1 MILFSSLEFGFVHLP
16 EAYSTGSSA
25 MPQKKNPDLLEL
37 ARGKAGR
44 VIGDA
49 TSAGRLERV
58 NRWHTQD
65 LQETQEPLFD
75 ATDTVVALLA
85 AGYGLDEISGI
96 QSRSHAGSGA
106 IRVHE
111 RLGARS
117 VTVAPI
123 QIMDGSVQSV
133 CDEKR
138 RAKAR
143 PRRS

>member
-49 TSAGRLERV
+49 TTLLVALKGLPLAY
-58 NRWHTQD
+58 NKD

-75 ATDTVVALLA
+75 ATDTVVALLPLVT
-85 AGYGLDEISGI
+85 GWMKSVNS
-96 QSRSHAGSGA
+96 SRSHAGSGA
-106 IRVHE
+106 DQVHE
-111 RLGARS
+111 RLGRAFARRFS
-117 VTVAPI
+117 SHTDWTEPSMICIGATVT
-123 QIMDGSVQSV
+123 
-133 CDEKR
+133 E
-138 RAKAR
+138 RA